1 MIYTSISILALT
13 ENDVLNSTVV
23 GLTVAQAQAVSL
35 LYMQIVWY
43 WAGYKEKLSRT
54 LADGHSI
61 AGLYK
66 TKEMQYA
73 LYLAILSI
81 AALSFLQTVGPFDYN
96 TGDLYLRTAPCV
108 FLVLAVWGTL
118 YLQDMMLDDEYGKEK
133 DAASNHTDTY
143 ESMKTHLIEKAT
155 RITGGKL
162 GVSLL
167 LIAFGVLYE
176 LNLIGEYY
184 RGLRAYQDKIP
195 ERAWQLDSLAQY
207 TIGTGF
213 LPTPAL
219 YM

>member
-1 MIYTSISILALT
+1 
-13 ENDVLNSTVV
+13 
-23 GLTVAQAQAVSL
+23 
-35 LYMQIVWY
+35 MQNGTNI
-43 WAGYKEKLSRT
+43 T
-54 LADGHSI
+54 
-61 AGLYK
+61 GLYR

-133 DAASNHTDTY
+133 DATSVHNDY
-143 ESMKTHLIEKAT
+143 ETMKTHLIEKAT

-176 LNLIGEYY
+176 LNLIGEYF

-213 LPTPAL
+213 LPAQTAFL
-219 YM
+219 